1 MILKNNIALGIN
13 NENIDLNLVSN
24 ALKYSN
30 STKFVDNLP
39 KKLRLML
46 EIEHFYF
53 WRSKTENRYCEL
65 FTKNQNFNFR

>member
-1 MILKNNIALGIN
+1 MLNDTIKNNIALGIN

-39 KKLRLML
+39 KK
-46 EIEHFYF
+46 IE
-53 WRSKTENRYCEL
+53 TNVGNRGISISGGQKQRIGIARA
-65 FTKNQNFNFR
+65 F